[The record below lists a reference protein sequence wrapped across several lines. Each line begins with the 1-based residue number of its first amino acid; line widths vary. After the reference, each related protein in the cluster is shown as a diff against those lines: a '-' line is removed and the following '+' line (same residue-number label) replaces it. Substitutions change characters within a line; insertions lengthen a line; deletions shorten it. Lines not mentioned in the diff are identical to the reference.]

1 MFLIYMTIYHCKCC
15 NYISERKGNYLK
27 HLITKKHKIKK
38 ENLVDPDES
47 IDQKD
52 NSLHVDDPSCN
63 NQIYAIVEKNKVI
76 DTTPLDSCSYDNL
89 LIEEI
94 YSDDSEHSSFDEGE
108 IYDLD
113 YNTLDGDSKSY
124 KCRYCDKQFKY
135 SQGLSKH
142 VKTNC
147 KKRQDEDM
155 QELVR
160 LLNEQKKLLDNQ
172 CGSQIQIQVAK
183 ETNEKMQKQISKLAQ
198 KLKIHNISNA
208 PNSSNTFNTVNNTS
222 NINLLGY
229 ENTNYS
235 CISEREMVKCIK
247 DCNFCVKTFIEKVHF
262 NRKYPENMNI
272 YISSFKADHIMIYR
286 DGNWNIV
293 DKKKHID
300 NMYEDNEIHLE
311 SWFDEYK
318 TRYPEIIN
326 SFTRYLHNRE
336 TDEVLNQVKKDI
348 LRMLYNKRNL
358 VIDNFKR
365 YKQQKEKEKKK
376 NEHRI

>member
-1 MFLIYMTIYHCKCC
+1 M
-15 NYISERKGNYLK
+15 
-27 HLITKKHKIKK
+27 
-38 ENLVDPDES
+38 
-47 IDQKD
+47 
-52 NSLHVDDPSCN
+52 
-63 NQIYAIVEKNKVI
+63 
-76 DTTPLDSCSYDNL
+76 
-89 LIEEI
+89 
-94 YSDDSEHSSFDEGE
+94 
-108 IYDLD
+108 
-113 YNTLDGDSKSY
+113 
-124 KCRYCDKQFKY
+124 
-135 SQGLSKH
+135 
-142 VKTNC
+142 
-147 KKRQDEDM
+147 
-155 QELVR
+155 
-160 LLNEQKKLLDNQ
+160 
-172 CGSQIQIQVAK
+172 
-183 ETNEKMQKQISKLAQ
+183 
-198 KLKIHNISNA
+198 

-235 CISEREMVKCIK
+235 CYPREMVKCIK
-247 DCNFCVKTFIEKVHF
+247 DCNFCVKTFIVKVHF

-300 NMYEDNEIHLE
+300 LMYEDNEIHLE

-365 YKQQKEKEKKK
+365 YKQQKEKEKKE